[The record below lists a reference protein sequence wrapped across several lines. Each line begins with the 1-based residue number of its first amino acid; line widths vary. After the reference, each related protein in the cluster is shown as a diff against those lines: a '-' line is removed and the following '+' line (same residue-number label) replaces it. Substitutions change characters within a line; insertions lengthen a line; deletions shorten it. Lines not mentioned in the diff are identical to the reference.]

1 MRRLAGGLLLLL
13 HAGCCDDP
21 GARGPGTRLGEAWRP
36 GVDAVERS
44 LLLYVKLPKC
54 ASSTTGGVARRVAA
68 RHGLVGA
75 RKTGKHHCPPPDA
88 SAVPC
93 GPFRNGQ
100 QVWANHMKLREAILH
115 VPSPLERRVF
125 LFTVV
130 RDPMARAVSNYL
142 HFGVTRKHKP
152 HNDSDIGA
160 YLLGMHDGPL
170 VSYASPGP
178 GDAPARLLATYD
190 LVGTVEL
197 YDETMTLL
205 KGALGVPPRTPSTR
219 ASATAG
225 EYEKKFRPVLTVPA
239 AS

>member
-1 MRRLAGGLLLLL
+1 MHIMRRLAGGLLLLL

-44 LLLYVKLPKC
+44 LLFYVKLPKC

-68 RHGLVGA
+68 RHGLVGS

-100 QVWANHMKLREAILH
+100 QVWASHMKLREAILH
-115 VPSPLERRVF
+115 VPAPLERRVF

-130 RDPMARAVSNYL
+130 RDPR
-142 HFGVTRKHKP
+142 R
-152 HNDSDIGA
+152 HNA
-160 YLLGMHDGPL
+160 
-170 VSYASPGP
+170 
-178 GDAPARLLATYD
+178 
-190 LVGTVEL
+190 
-197 YDETMTLL
+197 
-205 KGALGVPPRTPSTR
+205 RTPR
-219 ASATAG
+219 ATDAL
-225 EYEKKFRPVLTVPA
+225 P
-239 AS
+239 